1 MNFKFG
7 KPNKLKRAS
16 TIDALFKEGRS
27 ITVFPLRLVYLKLQ
41 SPPHKTIKVG
51 VSVSKRHHKT
61 AVARNR
67 IKRLMREAFRKN
79 KPLYFNNSSI
89 PCAFM
94 ILYISKKGTTFEELN
109 DAMVKLLEKYRDKT
123 SQNETKHL

>member
-7 KPNKLKRAS
+7 KPHKLKSRS
-16 TIDALFKEGRS
+16 TIDLLFKEGKS
-27 ITVFPLRLVYLKLQ
+27 ITVFPLKLVYLNFGSAHQGTLQ
-41 SPPHKTIKVG
+41 VG

-67 IKRLMREAFRKN
+67 IKRLMREAFRLN
-79 KPLYFNNSSI
+79 RPHYFNNSST
-89 PCAFM
+89 PSALM

-109 DAMVKLLEKYRDKT
+109 SSMANLLQKYNDKT
-123 SQNETKHL
+123 SQNET

>member
-7 KPNKLKRAS
+7 KPNKLKSRS
-16 TIDALFKEGRS
+16 TIDLLFKEGKS
-27 ITVFPLRLVYLKLQ
+27 ITVFPLKLVYLEL
-41 SPPHKTIKVG
+41 SSATSGTLKVG

-67 IKRLMREAFRKN
+67 IKRLMREAFRLN
-79 KPLYFNNSSI
+79 RPHYFNNSST
-89 PCAFM
+89 PCALM

-109 DAMVKLLEKYRDKT
+109 TTMVKLLQTYNDKT
-123 SQNETKHL
+123 SQNET

>member
-7 KPNKLKRAS
+7 KPNKLKSRS
-16 TIDALFKEGRS
+16 TIDLLFKEGKS
-27 ITVFPLRLVYLKLQ
+27 ITVFPLKLVYLNLGSAPKGTLQ
-41 SPPHKTIKVG
+41 VG

-67 IKRLMREAFRKN
+67 IKRLMREAFRLN
-79 KPLYFNNSSI
+79 RPHYFNNSST
-89 PCAFM
+89 PCALM

-109 DAMVKLLEKYRDKT
+109 TAMVKLLQTYNDKT
-123 SQNETKHL
+123 SQNET